1 MKVMSW
7 LRKVMYLVLIVAATM
22 LYVFIVMVILIA
34 FRVRQFIEI
43 VNRKTKRGN

>member
-1 MKVMSW
+1 MMLMSW
-7 LRKVMYLVLIVAATM
+7 LRKLICLVLIVAATM

-34 FRVRQFIEI
+34 FHVRQFIET